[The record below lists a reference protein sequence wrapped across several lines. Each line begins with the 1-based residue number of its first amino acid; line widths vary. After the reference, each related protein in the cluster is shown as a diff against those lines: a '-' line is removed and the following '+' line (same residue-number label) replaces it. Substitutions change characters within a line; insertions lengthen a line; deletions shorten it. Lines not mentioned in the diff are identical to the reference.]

1 MGTVGRSV
9 RRSLWEKVPRDHRQT
24 PRDLRRRQLVT
35 GVFVVLGA
43 VVLSFSLRIQ
53 PGNNWF
59 YLSTLVLAAVWTV
72 GAFLS
77 GPLHLGRTWHA
88 GTDQEEGREDQL
100 GPRPFLMPVLFAVLL
115 SGLFVVGGL
124 VVRQIPAL
132 DAQVQHV
139 LDHADQGSVPVLVV
153 ITALNGVAE
162 ELFFR
167 GALYAATT
175 RYPVVVTTVAYA
187 AATLATGNVMLAFA
201 AVLLGVL
208 VGLERRATGG
218 ILAPIITHVVW
229 SVSMLF
235 LLPALFG

>member
-1 MGTVGRSV
+1 MGAVGRTV
-9 RRSLWEKVPRDHRQT
+9 RRSLWDKVPRDHGEST
-24 PRDLRRRQLVT
+24 RDLRRRQVVT
-35 GVFVVLGA
+35 GLFVVLGA
-43 VVLSFSLRIQ
+43 VVLSFSLRIK
-53 PGNNWF
+53 PGNDWF
-59 YLSTLVLAAVWTV
+59 YLSTLVLALVWTV

-77 GPLHLGRTWHA
+77 GPLHLGRTRK
-88 GTDQEEGREDQL
+88 G
-100 GPRPFLMPVLFAVLL
+100 RPFLMPVVYAALL
-115 SGLFVVGGL
+115 AGLFVAGGL

-132 DAQVQHV
+132 DAQVRHV
-139 LDHADQGSVPVLVV
+139 LDHANEGSVPLLVV

-175 RYPVVVTTVAYA
+175 RYPVVVTTLAYG

-201 AVLLGVL
+201 AVLLGAL

-218 ILAPIITHVVW
+218 IQAPIITHVVW
-229 SVSMLF
+229 SVAMLY